1 MESGG
6 RRLVR
11 VGSNMV
17 LELVLS
23 NATNMLF
30 VEMMVVVPLVYAL
43 YSVKKCSSHT
53 EIKVDCNYIVM
64 A

>member
-53 EIKVDCNYIVM
+53 EIEVDCNYIVM